1 MPNLS
6 AELIKEIQEIAAKY
20 PTVQKVVLFGSRA
33 RGDNR
38 PNSDIDLAVWT
49 AGNFDEQG
57 YFTADLEELNTLLK
71 IDLAFINETTNQTFL
86 DNIQKEGVVL
96 VDTAAT
102 KAANLYQAVQRLQ
115 ESIQE
120 HEQTHSDS
128 VRDGAIQRFEFCCEL
143 AWKAL
148 RDYLTAEGFT
158 APNSPRSVFKEAF
171 AAGFLSEEGA
181 WLQLLND
188 RNATSHIY
196 DEHTADVIYDRIVTI
211 YVDLLSHLAAQLNR

>member
-57 YFTADLEELNTLLK
+57 SFTADLEELNTLLK

-86 DNIQKEGVVL
+86 DNIQKEGVAL

-115 ESIQE
+115 ESI
-120 HEQTHSDS
+120 HSDS

-211 YVDLLSHLAAQLNR
+211 YVDLLSRLAAQLNR